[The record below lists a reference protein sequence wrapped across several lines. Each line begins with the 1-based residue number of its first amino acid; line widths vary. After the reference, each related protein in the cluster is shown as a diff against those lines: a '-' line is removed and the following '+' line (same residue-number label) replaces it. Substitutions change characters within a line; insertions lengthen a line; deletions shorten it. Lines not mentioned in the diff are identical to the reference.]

1 MYEVKMNRYSRKE
14 NETTIDYLLRLAEIK
29 IEEKPEDLEWNDIVN
44 YCGFNCHYD
53 SLRKALQPS
62 EYGGYAIYKHLKNN
76 LVNETLNED
85 TVVKQIE
92 AAQREIY
99 KERQKLRD
107 EKNEYNAWL
116 REQSRIE
123 LFYERIDESVDRMLS
138 KKPRMIPSPILVTEN
153 EDKAVISFADPHYG
167 AYFKILGFNGE
178 ILNEYN
184 PDIFTKRMWKLRDEI
199 LEFCKIHNIKNV
211 SIVDLGDSVEGILHL
226 SQLKALRGNIV
237 DDILDYADFIDD
249 WLTSLSNYLYIDL
262 YTSEGNHSDLRL
274 LTGKKGDFPHENLEK
289 IYSRTIKK
297 AFKNNPNVCIHES
310 LNGLNYFNVN
320 GYNIL
325 TAHGNKESNIKNSI
339 NDYED
344 TYNIDIDYFLV
355 GHLHSKN
362 EFEVSK
368 GKEVIQV
375 RSVMGINDFSRDI
388 KKTSEAGA
396 TMFTVRKNYGRKY
409 VNEVKF

>member
-1 MYEVKMNRYSRKE
+1 MNRYSRKD

-29 IEEKPEDLEWNDIVN
+29 IEEKPEDLEWSDIVN

-62 EYGGYAIYKHLKNN
+62 EYGGYAIYKYLKNN
-76 LVNETLNED
+76 IVNETINED
-85 TVVKQIE
+85 TIAKQIE
-92 AAQREIY
+92 VAQREIY

-138 KKPRMIPSPILVTEN
+138 KKARVIPSPILVNEN
-153 EDKAVISFADPHYG
+153 DDKAVISFADPHYG
-167 AYFKILGFNGE
+167 AYFKIEGFNGE

-184 PDIFTKRMWKLRDEI
+184 PEIFAKRMWNLRDEI

-226 SQLKALRGNIV
+226 SQLKSLRGNIV

-249 WLTSLSNYLYIDL
+249 WLTSLSKDLYIDL

-325 TAHGNKESNIKNSI
+325 TAHGNKENNIKNSI

-388 KKTSEAGA
+388 KKTSESGA
-396 TMFTVRKNYGRKY
+396 TMFTIRKNYGRKY